1 MDSNLFGALSAL
13 LGSVVGASASLGTTW
28 LTQRQTERQQ
38 RRRDQVL
45 KRERLFRLFIKE
57 CARLQLHSLDHTL
70 EDLSGGVGMIAALN
84 EIRLVASPFVVEKAE
99 QCVSDILE
107 SYRTPNLSIA
117 ELHAQ
122 DAFHKRDVLR
132 EFTIACRAE
141 LEAYGGN

>member
-1 MDSNLFGALSAL
+1 
-13 LGSVVGASASLGTTW
+13 
-28 LTQRQTERQQ
+28 
-38 RRRDQVL
+38 
-45 KRERLFRLFIKE
+45 
-57 CARLQLHSLDHTL
+57 
-70 EDLSGGVGMIAALN
+70 MIAALN

-107 SYRTPNLSIA
+107 SYQTPNLSIA

-141 LEAYGGN
+141 LEAYE